1 MSYQGNKPATS
12 FESPKKDRFT
22 GISGTTCSLTYPVSS
37 VADILVWVNGVKQDF
52 TNYSVSGSTLT
63 LGGTLVSADIVEVTY
78 VGRTYGSIAPSDA
91 SIVTSSLQDDA
102 VTTAK
107 INDGAVTSGKI
118 ASGVVPSLRPN
129 ANPLIINGD
138 MQVAQRGT
146 STSGITGSNNFVV
159 DRFRFDEGADA
170 TLTMSQE
177 TLTSGNAFDN
187 GFKKSLKLLV
197 TTADGSLASNQS
209 EQLMQSIEAQN
220 LQLLKFGTSNA
231 VNLTLAFWYKS
242 NVTGTHVVTLDKEDS
257 TRTTCPVEFTVSSA
271 NTWEHKVL
279 NFNADAT
286 IKASTGA
293 ITNDNGTGLRVMW
306 NLAYG
311 SDYTS
316 GTNGDWTQGGVGHF
330 STSNQQNIGGSN
342 NNYVEVTGVQLEVGQ
357 FTSSTL
363 PPFQHED
370 FGNNLARCQRYY
382 YLHAEGNGK
391 SLGSGGYYNT
401 QQAEFTLFTPVLMRT
416 NPTLEIATG
425 TDYYVI
431 YRDNGSDTV
440 NSFALNTESKKE
452 AIRMNNNAQ
461 ATVDSAGV
469 AGHFVT
475 NNNSAKLALTAEL

>member
-1 MSYQGNKPATS
+1 MTLSKIDIENMV
-12 FESPKKDRFT
+12 T
-22 GISGTTCSLTYPVSS
+22 GETPV
-37 VADILVWVNGVKQDF
+37 AN
-52 TNYSVSGSTLT
+52 
-63 LGGTLVSADIVEVTY
+63 GGT
-78 VGRTYGSIAPSDA
+78 G
-91 SIVTSSLQDDA
+91 Q
-102 VTTAK
+102 TTLA
-107 INDGAVTSGKI
+107 GAGLT
-118 ASGVVPSLRPN
+118 RPN
-129 ANPLIINGD
+129 SQSLIINGSMD
-138 MQVAQRGT
+138 VAQRGT
-146 STSGITGSNNFVV
+146 STASITGSDVFVV
-159 DRFRFDEGADA
+159 DRWRLDEGADS
-170 TLTMSQE
+170 TITMSQE
-177 TLTSGNAFDN
+177 SLSSGNAFDN
-187 GFKKSLKLLV
+187 GFLKSLKVLF
-197 TTADGSLASNQS
+197 TTADSSLASNQS
-209 EQLMQSIEAQN
+209 VQLMQHVEAQDC
-220 LQLLKFGTSNA
+220 QLFKYGTSNA
-231 VNLTLAFWYKS
+231 VDLTLAFWYKS
-242 NVTGTHVVTLDKEDS
+242 NVTGTHVVTLDKPDS
-257 TRTTCPVEFTVSSA
+257 TRTTCPVEFTVSSSG
-271 NTWEHKVL
+271 TWEHKVL
-279 NFNADAT
+279 NFNANDT
-286 IKASTGA
+286 IKGSSGA
-293 ITNDNGTGLRVMW
+293 IVNDNGTGLRIMW
-306 NLAYG
+306 NLLYG

-316 GTNGDWTQGGVGHF
+316 GTNGSWTQGGVGHF

-416 NPTLEIATG
+416 NPTLEITTG